1 MKRLNSKFLLVTII
15 FIIVFTICIQLYS
28 EVKKTTKQKAK
39 LDITQY
45 DQRNDCNNW
54 IKGKDN
60 DGIEIYFY
68 KGGNYKIDK

>member
-15 FIIVFTICIQLYS
+15 FIIVFIICIQVYS
-28 EVKKTTKQKAK
+28 EVKSTAKYKAN
-39 LDITQY
+39 LDITKYEQT
-45 DQRNDCNNW
+45 NDCNNW

-60 DGIEIYFY
+60 DGIEVYFY